1 MKNQILLYQLQ
12 RLMETMPDFETY
24 EPDSPAH
31 ARWMGSAY
39 AVVYQWMPFPAISI
53 ASAIEFMP
61 VKAERN
67 KNIERI
73 LNVMSHALS
82 ELESAV
88 AHEPVTDAVKLSQ
101 ADFEKALS
109 TLILTTHD
117 NVFITD
123 KSIDADL
130 LQRYLSQLE
139 GMVHVRLLAG
149 TCPDDVRTAIEAI
162 ELPSGLKIELRT
174 DPGVQDRLIFIDAL
188 SCWSLAEAV
197 KQAEEKTTA
206 SLAPLA
212 KDLATDKRNQYERLW
227 AQAKAIA

>member
-12 RLMETMPDFETY
+12 RLMETMPDFAAY

-88 AHEPVTDAVKLSQ
+88 AHEPAAEVVKLSQ

-109 TLILTTHD
+109 TLMLTTHD

-123 KSIDADL
+123 KLIDAEV
-130 LQRYLSQLE
+130 LQRYLGQLE
-139 GMVHVRLLAG
+139 GMVHVRLLAS
-149 TCPDDVRTAIEAI
+149 TCSDEVRNAIAAI
-162 ELPSGLKIELRT
+162 DSPSGLKIEIRT
-174 DPGVQDRLIFIDAL
+174 DPGVQDRLIYIDAL
-188 SCWSLAEAV
+188 SCWSLAEPV
-197 KQAEEKTTA
+197 NQAEEKTTA

-212 KDLATDKRNQYERLW
+212 TDLATDKRNQYERLW
-227 AQAKAIA
+227 AQAKVIA